1 MYEYHLYH
9 LNKMKYF
16 SKVAWWINFSYQ
28 VVWNIHCEYKN
39 PVNIKKFIKIQKN
52 NT

>member
-1 MYEYHLYH
+1 MNIIYIIWIKWNTLVKLLDELIFHIKSYET
-9 LNKMKYF
+9 
-16 SKVAWWINFSYQ
+16 
-28 VVWNIHCEYKN
+28 IHCEYKN